1 MAKVD
6 VVNLSGKKVGSVELA
21 DAVFAPEQV
30 NEALLWEAVKHYRA
44 SLRQGTHKTKS
55 RTEVAGSGKKLWKQK
70 GTGRARI
77 GSVRSPL
84 WRHGY
89 TVHGPTP
96 RSYDY
101 PFPRKK
107 LLGALRAALASKLAD
122 GKLTVVDSLEIKEGK
137 TKLYR
142 EALNKLDVT
151 RTALLVENGKTLTQS
166 LVLGARNL
174 KGVEL
179 VLNNEVHP
187 YDLLRYERAIFSK
200 AAIETLAEVLR
211 EVRFEAQGRP
221 CGCRQGGCV
230 MPTLYTVIRRPLIT
244 EKGLGVKETEGTL
257 VFEVAPD
264 ASKTEVKQAVEA
276 LFKVKVAA
284 VRTANVLGKERRR
297 GKFAGYKPDWKKA
310 YVKLKAG
317 EKLPEYVSNL

>member
-6 VVNLSGKKVGSVELA
+6 VVNLNGETVGSLELA
-21 DAVFAPEQV
+21 DQVFGADQV

-55 RTEVAGSGKKLWKQK
+55 RSEVAGSGKKLWKQK

-77 GSVRSPL
+77 GSVRSAI
-84 WRHGY
+84 WRHGH

-101 PFPRKK
+101 AFPRKK
-107 LLGALRAALASKLAD
+107 LLGALRSALAAKLAD
-122 GKLTVVDSLEIKEGK
+122 GKLTVVDTLELKEAK
-137 TKLYR
+137 TKMYR
-142 EALNKLDVT
+142 AALDKLEAK
-151 RTALLVENGKTLTQS
+151 RTVLLVENGKSLTQA

-200 AAIETLAEVLR
+200 AAIEQLAEALLKTVSKRKLAAQT
-211 EVRFEAQGRP
+211 EA
-221 CGCRQGGCV
+221 
-230 MPTLYTVIRRPLIT
+230 
-244 EKGLGVKETEGTL
+244 
-257 VFEVAPD
+257 A
-264 ASKTEVKQAVEA
+264 
-276 LFKVKVAA
+276 
-284 VRTANVLGKERRR
+284 
-297 GKFAGYKPDWKKA
+297 
-310 YVKLKAG
+310 
-317 EKLPEYVSNL
+317 

>member
-1 MAKVD
+1 MQQTRPLGAKRLRAGWINLRQKKKTMAKVD
-6 VVNLSGKKVGSVELA
+6 VVNLNGETVGSIDLP

-89 TVHGPTP
+89 TVHGPQP

-101 PFPRKK
+101 AFPRKK
-107 LLGALRAALASKLAD
+107 LLGALRSALAAKLAD
-122 GKLTVVDSLEIKEGK
+122 GKLTVVDTLEIKEAK

-142 EALNKLDVT
+142 AALSKLNVT
-151 RTALLVENGKTLTQS
+151 RTALLVENGKTLTQG
-166 LVLGARNL
+166 LLLGARNL
-174 KGVEL
+174 EGVEL

-187 YDLLRYERAIFSK
+187 YDLLRYDRAIFSK
-200 AAIETLAEVLR
+200 AAIEQLAGALEKTISKRKLAAQT
-211 EVRFEAQGRP
+211 EA
-221 CGCRQGGCV
+221 
-230 MPTLYTVIRRPLIT
+230 
-244 EKGLGVKETEGTL
+244 
-257 VFEVAPD
+257 A
-264 ASKTEVKQAVEA
+264 
-276 LFKVKVAA
+276 
-284 VRTANVLGKERRR
+284 
-297 GKFAGYKPDWKKA
+297 
-310 YVKLKAG
+310 
-317 EKLPEYVSNL
+317 

>member
-6 VVNLSGKKVGSVELA
+6 VVNLNGEKVGSIELP
-21 DAVFAPEQV
+21 DAVFGPDQV

-107 LLGALRAALASKLAD
+107 LLGALRSALAAKLAD
-122 GKLTVVDSLEIKEGK
+122 GTLTVVDSLEIKEAK

-142 EALNKLDVT
+142 AALDNLGAK
-151 RTALLVENGKTLTQS
+151 RTALLVENGKTLTQN
-166 LVLGARNL
+166 LVLGTRNL
-174 KGVEL
+174 DGVEL

-187 YDLLRYERAIFSK
+187 YDLLRYEKAVFST
-200 AAIETLAEVLR
+200 AAIEQLTEVLEKSVSKR
-211 EVRFEAQGRP
+211 KLAAQTEA
-221 CGCRQGGCV
+221 
-230 MPTLYTVIRRPLIT
+230 
-244 EKGLGVKETEGTL
+244 
-257 VFEVAPD
+257 A
-264 ASKTEVKQAVEA
+264 
-276 LFKVKVAA
+276 
-284 VRTANVLGKERRR
+284 
-297 GKFAGYKPDWKKA
+297 
-310 YVKLKAG
+310 
-317 EKLPEYVSNL
+317 